1 MSNDTT
7 LTEPMLWDEIMKALV
22 YTMPEQLFPLIE
34 EVYGIT
40 YPKGTSVQ
48 FLSTEQPVFPN
59 NTEEAVTSQ
68 FMDLSVLI
76 AGTDYYHIECQMK
89 NDHQMVIRMLSYDL
103 HFAMQ
108 HCETEQDAT
117 GEMILHFPRSVVL
130 YPEKNGKIPD
140 RLRCRIIF
148 QDDSEHTYQVPT
160 VKMQDYSLEEIQ
172 KKHLIL
178 FIPYV
183 LLRLRPQL
191 ESHQGINK
199 EELTFLVNSVIVILN
214 EEVQLGN
221 ITELQQKDI
230 LELFNRASKKIFTH
244 YPEYRR
250 EVSSMTELKIKTLS
264 MQLAEKDAALAEQEA
279 TLAEQKAALAEKDAE
294 LADKDAE
301 LADKDAELA
310 DKNAEL
316 ADKDA
321 IIAALKMQ
329 LSALQ

>member
-1 MSNDTT
+1 MSKDTT

-40 YPKGTSVQ
+40 YPKGTTVQ

-59 NTEEAVTSQ
+59 NAAESFTSQ

-117 GEMILHFPRSVVL
+117 GEMILRFPRSVVL

-140 RLRCRIIF
+140 RLCCRIIF

-160 VKMQDYSLEEIQ
+160 VKMQDYSMEEIQ
-172 KKHLIL
+172 RKHLIL
-178 FIPYV
+178 FLPYV

-191 ESHQGINK
+191 ESRNGIKK
-199 EELTFLVNSVIVILN
+199 EELTSLVNSVIVILN
-214 EEVQLGN
+214 EEVQLEN

-244 YPEYRR
+244 YPEYQR

-264 MQLAEKDAALAEQEA
+264 MQLAEQEEQ
-279 TLAEQKAALAEKDAE
+279 LAEQKEQLATYKAELADRDAA
-294 LADKDAE
+294 LADKDATIASQHEE
-301 LADKDAELA
+301 L
-310 DKNAEL
+310 
-316 ADKDA
+316 
-321 IIAALKMQ
+321 IALKKQ
-329 LSALQ
+329 YGLL

>member
-1 MSNDTT
+1 MSKDTT

-40 YPKGTSVQ
+40 YPKGTAVQ

-59 NTEEAVTSQ
+59 NTEEAFTSQ

-117 GEMILHFPRSVVL
+117 GEMILRFPRSVVL

-140 RLRCRIIF
+140 RLCCRIIF

-160 VKMQDYSLEEIQ
+160 VKMQDYSMEEIQ
-172 KKHLIL
+172 RKHLIL
-178 FIPYV
+178 FLPYV

-191 ESHQGINK
+191 ENHNRINK
-199 EELTFLVNSVIVILN
+199 EELTSLVNSVIVILN
-214 EEVQLGN
+214 EEVQLDN

-244 YPEYRR
+244 YPEYQR

-264 MQLAEKDAALAEQEA
+264 MQLAEQEERLAEQE
-279 TLAEQKAALAEKDAE
+279 EQLAEKDEQLAAYKAE
-294 LADKDAE
+294 IADQATE
-301 LADKDAELA
+301 LIEL
-310 DKNAEL
+310 KRQL
-316 ADKDA
+316 
-321 IIAALKMQ
+321 AALQ
-329 LSALQ
+329 

>member
-1 MSNDTT
+1 MSKDTT

-40 YPKGTSVQ
+40 YPKGTAVQ

-59 NTEEAVTSQ
+59 NTEEAFTSQ

-108 HCETEQDAT
+108 HCETEQDAA
-117 GEMILHFPRSVVL
+117 GEMILRFPRSVVL

-140 RLRCRIIF
+140 RLCCRIIF

-160 VKMQDYSLEEIQ
+160 VKMQDYSMEEIQ
-172 KKHLIL
+172 RKHLIL
-178 FIPYV
+178 FLPYV

-191 ESHQGINK
+191 ENHNRINK
-199 EELTFLVNSVIVILN
+199 EELTSLVNSVIVILN
-214 EEVQLGN
+214 EEVQLDN

-244 YPEYRR
+244 YPEYQR

-264 MQLAEKDAALAEQEA
+264 MQLAEQEERLAEQE
-279 TLAEQKAALAEKDAE
+279 EQLAEKDEQLAAYKAE
-294 LADKDAE
+294 IADQATE
-301 LADKDAELA
+301 LIEL
-310 DKNAEL
+310 KRQL
-316 ADKDA
+316 
-321 IIAALKMQ
+321 AALQ
-329 LSALQ
+329 

>member
-117 GEMILHFPRSVVL
+117 GEMILRFPRSVVL
-130 YPEKNGKIPD
+130 YPEKNQKIPD

-160 VKMQDYSLEEIQ
+160 VKMQDYTLEEIQ
-172 KKHLIL
+172 QKHLIL

-191 ESHQGINK
+191 ESCNGIKK
-199 EELTFLVNSVIVILN
+199 EELTSLVNSVIVILN
-214 EEVQLGN
+214 EEVQLRN

-264 MQLAEKDAALAEQEA
+264 MQLAEQKAA
-279 TLAEQKAALAEKDAE
+279 LAEQKAALAEKDAE
-294 LADKDAE
+294 I
-301 LADKDAELA
+301 A

>member
-1 MSNDTT
+1 MSKDTT

-59 NTEEAVTSQ
+59 NTEEAFTSQ

-108 HCETEQDAT
+108 HCEAEQDAT

-140 RLRCRIIF
+140 RLCCRIIF

-160 VKMQDYSLEEIQ
+160 VKMQDYSMEEIQ
-172 KKHLIL
+172 RKHLIL
-178 FIPYV
+178 FLPYV

-191 ESHQGINK
+191 ESRNGIKK
-199 EELTFLVNSVIVILN
+199 EELTSLVNSVILILN

-244 YPEYRR
+244 YPEYQR

-264 MQLAEKDAALAEQEA
+264 MRLAEQEEQLAEKDEQ
-279 TLAEQKAALAEKDAE
+279 LAEQKQQLAAYKTE
-294 LADKDAE
+294 LADKE
-301 LADKDAELA
+301 
-310 DKNAEL
+310 
-316 ADKDA
+316 A
-321 IIAALKMQ
+321 IIAELKKQLTALR
-329 LSALQ
+329 

>member
-1 MSNDTT
+1 MSKDPT

-40 YPKGTSVQ
+40 YPKGTGVH

-59 NTEEAVTSQ
+59 NTEEAFTSQ

-108 HCETEQDAT
+108 HCEAEQDAA

-140 RLRCRIIF
+140 WLRCRIIF

-160 VKMQDYSLEEIQ
+160 VKMQDYSMEEIQ
-172 KKHLIL
+172 RKHLIL
-178 FIPYV
+178 FLPYV

-191 ESHQGINK
+191 ESRNGIKK
-199 EELTFLVNSVIVILN
+199 EELTSLVNSVIVILN
-214 EEVQLGN
+214 EEVQLEN

-244 YPEYRR
+244 YPEYQR

-264 MQLAEKDAALAEQEA
+264 MQVAEQE
-279 TLAEQKAALAEKDAE
+279 EQ
-294 LADKDAE
+294 
-301 LADKDAELA
+301 
-310 DKNAEL
+310 
-316 ADKDA
+316 
-321 IIAALKMQ
+321 
-329 LSALQ
+329 

>member
-1 MSNDTT
+1 MSKDTT

-40 YPKGTSVQ
+40 YPKGTAVQ

-59 NTEEAVTSQ
+59 NTEEAFTSQ

-76 AGTDYYHIECQMK
+76 ARTDYYHIECQMK

-108 HCETEQDAT
+108 HCETEQDAA
-117 GEMILHFPRSVVL
+117 GEMILRFPRSVVL

-160 VKMQDYSLEEIQ
+160 VKMQDYSMEEIQ
-172 KKHLIL
+172 RKHLIL
-178 FIPYV
+178 FLPYV

-191 ESHQGINK
+191 ENHNGIKK
-199 EELTFLVNSVIVILN
+199 EELTSLVNSVIVILN
-214 EEVQLGN
+214 EEVQLDN

-244 YPEYRR
+244 YPEYQR

-264 MQLAEKDAALAEQEA
+264 MQLAEKDEQ
-279 TLAEQKAALAEKDAE
+279 LAEKDEQLAAYKTE
-294 LADKDAE
+294 LADRDAALADKDATI
-301 LADKDAELA
+301 ASQHAEL
-310 DKNAEL
+310 
-316 ADKDA
+316 
-321 IIAALKMQ
+321 IALKKQ
-329 LSALQ
+329 YGLL

>member
-1 MSNDTT
+1 MSKDTT

-40 YPKGTSVQ
+40 YPKGATVQ

-59 NTEEAVTSQ
+59 NTEEAFTSQ

-160 VKMQDYSLEEIQ
+160 VKMQDYSMEEIQ

-178 FIPYV
+178 FLPYV

-191 ESHQGINK
+191 ESRNGIKK
-199 EELTFLVNSVIVILN
+199 EELTSLVNSVIVILN
-214 EEVQLGN
+214 EEVELGN

-230 LELFNRASKKIFTH
+230 LELFTRASKKIFVY

-264 MQLAEKDAALAEQEA
+264 MQLAEQEEQLATYKAELAEQAVE
-279 TLAEQKAALAEKDAE
+279 LAEQAATIAKLKKQ
-294 LADKDAE
+294 LAD
-301 LADKDAELA
+301 
-310 DKNAEL
+310 
-316 ADKDA
+316 
-321 IIAALKMQ
+321 
-329 LSALQ
+329 LQ

>member
-7 LTEPMLWDEIMKALV
+7 LTEPILWDEIMKALV

-40 YPKGTSVQ
+40 YPKGTSIQ

-76 AGTDYYHIECQMK
+76 NGTDYYHIECQMK

-108 HCETEQDAT
+108 HCETEQDAA
-117 GEMILHFPRSVVL
+117 GEMILRFPRSVVL
-130 YPEKNGKIPD
+130 YPEKNRKIPD

-148 QDDSEHTYQVPT
+148 QDGSEHTYQVPT
-160 VKMQDYSLEEIQ
+160 VKMQDYTLEEIQ
-172 KKHLIL
+172 QKHLIL

-191 ESHQGINK
+191 ESRNGIRK
-199 EELTFLVNSVIVILN
+199 EELTSLVNSVIVILN
-214 EEVQLGN
+214 EEVELGN

-230 LELFNRASKKIFTH
+230 LELFTRASKKIFVH

-250 EVSSMTELKIKTLS
+250 EVASMTELKIKTLS
-264 MQLAEKDAALAEQEA
+264 MQLAEQNARLAEQDEQLA
-279 TLAEQKAALAEKDAE
+279 TYKT
-294 LADKDAE
+294 
-301 LADKDAELA
+301 
-310 DKNAEL
+310 EL

-321 IIAALKMQ
+321 IIASQHAELTALKRQ
-329 LSALQ
+329 YGLL

>member
-40 YPKGTSVQ
+40 YPKGTSIQ

-76 AGTDYYHIECQMK
+76 NGTDYYHIECQMK

-108 HCETEQDAT
+108 HCETEQDAA
-117 GEMILHFPRSVVL
+117 GEMILRFPRSVVL
-130 YPEKNGKIPD
+130 YPEKNRKIPD

-160 VKMQDYSLEEIQ
+160 VKMQDYTLEEIQ

-178 FIPYV
+178 FLPYV

-191 ESHQGINK
+191 ESRNGIKK
-199 EELTFLVNSVIVILN
+199 EELTSLVNSVIVILN

-244 YPEYRR
+244 YPEYQR

-264 MQLAEKDAALAEQEA
+264 MQLAEQEEQLA
-279 TLAEQKAALAEKDAE
+279 TYKAE
-294 LADKDAE
+294 LADKDAA
-301 LADKDAELA
+301 LADQAATIADKD
-310 DKNAEL
+310 AEL

-321 IIAALKMQ
+321 IIAALKKQ
-329 LSALQ
+329 LALQ

>member
-1 MSNDTT
+1 MSKDTT

-59 NTEEAVTSQ
+59 NTEEAFTSQ

-76 AGTDYYHIECQMK
+76 NGTDYYHIECQMK

-140 RLRCRIIF
+140 RLCCRIIF

-160 VKMQDYSLEEIQ
+160 VKMQDYSMEEIQ

-178 FIPYV
+178 FLPYV

-191 ESHQGINK
+191 EIRNGINK
-199 EELTFLVNSVIVILN
+199 EELTSLVNSVIVILN

-244 YPEYRR
+244 YPEYQR

-264 MQLAEKDAALAEQEA
+264 MRLAEQEEQLAEKDEQ
-279 TLAEQKAALAEKDAE
+279 LAEQKQQLAAYKTE
-294 LADKDAE
+294 LADKE
-301 LADKDAELA
+301 
-310 DKNAEL
+310 
-316 ADKDA
+316 A
-321 IIAALKMQ
+321 IIAELKKQLTALR
-329 LSALQ
+329 

>member
-108 HCETEQDAT
+108 HCETEQDAA

-230 LELFNRASKKIFTH
+230 LELFTRASKKIFTH
-244 YPEYRR
+244 YPEYQR

-279 TLAEQKAALAEKDAE
+279 ALAEQKAALAEKD
-294 LADKDAE
+294 
-301 LADKDAELA
+301 
-310 DKNAEL
+310 AEL

>member
-40 YPKGTSVQ
+40 YPKGTSIQ

-76 AGTDYYHIECQMK
+76 NGTDYYHIECQMK

-108 HCETEQDAT
+108 HCETEQDAA
-117 GEMILHFPRSVVL
+117 GEMILRFPRSVVL
-130 YPEKNGKIPD
+130 YPEKNRKIPD

-148 QDDSEHTYQVPT
+148 QDGSEHTYQVPT
-160 VKMQDYSLEEIQ
+160 VKMQDYTLEEIQ
-172 KKHLIL
+172 QKHLIL

-191 ESHQGINK
+191 ESRNGIRK
-199 EELTFLVNSVIVILN
+199 EELTSLVNSVIVILN
-214 EEVQLGN
+214 EEVQLRN

-264 MQLAEKDAALAEQEA
+264 MQLAEKDEQ
-279 TLAEQKAALAEKDAE
+279 LAEQKERLAEQDEQLAAYKTE
-294 LADKDAE
+294 LADKDATI
-301 LADKDAELA
+301 ASQHAELT
-310 DKNAEL
+310 
-316 ADKDA
+316 
-321 IIAALKMQ
+321 ALKRQ
-329 LSALQ
+329 YGLL

>member
-1 MSNDTT
+1 MSKDTT

-40 YPKGTSVQ
+40 YPKGTAVQ

-59 NTEEAVTSQ
+59 NTAEAFTSQ

-76 AGTDYYHIECQMK
+76 NGTDYYHIECQMK

-117 GEMILHFPRSVVL
+117 GEMILYFPRSVVL

-140 RLRCRIIF
+140 KLCCRIIF
-148 QDDSEHTYQVPT
+148 QDNSVHTYQVPT
-160 VKMQDYSLEEIQ
+160 VKMQDYSMEEIQ
-172 KKHLIL
+172 RKHLIL
-178 FIPYV
+178 FLPYV

-191 ESHQGINK
+191 ENHNRIKK
-199 EELTFLVNSVIVILN
+199 EELTYLVNSVIVILN

-244 YPEYRR
+244 YPEYQR

-264 MQLAEKDAALAEQEA
+264 MQLAEQEEQ
-279 TLAEQKAALAEKDAE
+279 LAEKDEQLAVYKAE
-294 LADKDAE
+294 LAEQAATIAKLKKQ
-301 LADKDAELA
+301 LAD
-310 DKNAEL
+310 
-316 ADKDA
+316 
-321 IIAALKMQ
+321 
-329 LSALQ
+329 LQ

>member
-1 MSNDTT
+1 MSKDTT

-40 YPKGTSVQ
+40 YPKGTTVQ

-59 NTEEAVTSQ
+59 NTEEAFTSQ

-108 HCETEQDAT
+108 HCEAEQDAA

-140 RLRCRIIF
+140 RLCCRIIF
-148 QDDSEHTYQVPT
+148 QDNSEHTYQVPT
-160 VKMQDYSLEEIQ
+160 VRMQDYSMEEIQ
-172 KKHLIL
+172 RKHLIL
-178 FIPYV
+178 FLPYV

-191 ESHQGINK
+191 ESRNRINK
-199 EELTFLVNSVIVILN
+199 EELTSLVNFVIVILN

-244 YPEYRR
+244 YPEYQR

-264 MQLAEKDAALAEQEA
+264 MQLAEKDEQ
-279 TLAEQKAALAEKDAE
+279 LAEKDEQLAAYKTK
-294 LADKDAE
+294 LADRDAA
-301 LADKDAELA
+301 LADQAATIA
-310 DKNAEL
+310 DKNATIASQHAEL
-316 ADKDA
+316 
-321 IIAALKMQ
+321 IALKKQ
-329 LSALQ
+329 YGLL

>member
-40 YPKGTSVQ
+40 YPKGTSIQ

-76 AGTDYYHIECQMK
+76 NGTDYYHIECQMK

-108 HCETEQDAT
+108 HCETEQDAA
-117 GEMILHFPRSVVL
+117 GEMILRFPRSVVL
-130 YPEKNGKIPD
+130 YPEKNRKIPD

-148 QDDSEHTYQVPT
+148 QDGSEHTYQVPT
-160 VKMQDYSLEEIQ
+160 VKMQDYTLEEIQ
-172 KKHLIL
+172 QKHLIL

-191 ESHQGINK
+191 ESRNGIRK
-199 EELTFLVNSVIVILN
+199 EELTSLVNSVIVILN
-214 EEVQLGN
+214 EEVQLRN

-264 MQLAEKDAALAEQEA
+264 MQLAEKDEQLAEQNER
-279 TLAEQKAALAEKDAE
+279 LAEQDEQLAAYKTE
-294 LADKDAE
+294 LADKDATI
-301 LADKDAELA
+301 ASQHAELT
-310 DKNAEL
+310 
-316 ADKDA
+316 
-321 IIAALKMQ
+321 ALKRQ
-329 LSALQ
+329 YGLL

>member
-40 YPKGTSVQ
+40 YPKGTSIQ

-76 AGTDYYHIECQMK
+76 NGTDYYHIECQMK

-108 HCETEQDAT
+108 HCETEQDAA
-117 GEMILHFPRSVVL
+117 GEMILRFPRSVVL
-130 YPEKNGKIPD
+130 YPEKNRKIPD

-148 QDDSEHTYQVPT
+148 QDGSEHTYQVPT
-160 VKMQDYSLEEIQ
+160 VKMQDYTLEEIQ
-172 KKHLIL
+172 QKHLIL

-191 ESHQGINK
+191 ESRNGIRK
-199 EELTFLVNSVIVILN
+199 EELTSLVNSVIVILN
-214 EEVQLGN
+214 EEVQLRN

-264 MQLAEKDAALAEQEA
+264 MQLAEKDEQLAEQNER
-279 TLAEQKAALAEKDAE
+279 LAEQDEQLAAYKTK
-294 LADKDAE
+294 LADKDATI
-301 LADKDAELA
+301 ASQHAELT
-310 DKNAEL
+310 
-316 ADKDA
+316 
-321 IIAALKMQ
+321 ALKRQ
-329 LSALQ
+329 YGLL

>member
-40 YPKGTSVQ
+40 YPKGTSIQ

-76 AGTDYYHIECQMK
+76 NGTDYYHIECQMK

-108 HCETEQDAT
+108 HCEAEQDAT
-117 GEMILHFPRSVVL
+117 GEMILRFPRSVVL

-140 RLRCRIIF
+140 KLRCRIIF

-160 VKMQDYSLEEIQ
+160 VKMQDYSMEEIQ

-178 FIPYV
+178 FLPYV

-191 ESHQGINK
+191 ESRNGIKK
-199 EELTFLVNSVIVILN
+199 EELTSLVNSVIVILN
-214 EEVQLGN
+214 EEVELGSN
-221 ITELQQKDI
+221 CPASSPDI
-230 LELFNRASKKIFTH
+230 LELFNRASKKIYTH
-244 YPEYRR
+244 YPEYQR

-264 MQLAEKDAALAEQEA
+264 MQLAEQEEQLATYKAELADRDAA
-279 TLAEQKAALAEKDAE
+279 
-294 LADKDAE
+294 LADKDATI
-301 LADKDAELA
+301 ADKDATIA
-310 DKNAEL
+310 SQHAEL
-316 ADKDA
+316 
-321 IIAALKMQ
+321 IALKKQ
-329 LSALQ
+329 YGLL

>member
-1 MSNDTT
+1 MSKDTT

-40 YPKGTSVQ
+40 YPKGTTVQ

-59 NTEEAVTSQ
+59 NAAESFTSQ

-108 HCETEQDAT
+108 HCETEQDAA
-117 GEMILHFPRSVVL
+117 GEMILRFPRSVVL

-140 RLRCRIIF
+140 RLCCRIIF

-160 VKMQDYSLEEIQ
+160 VKMQDYSMEEIQ
-172 KKHLIL
+172 RKHLIL
-178 FIPYV
+178 FLPYV
-183 LLRLRPQL
+183 LLQLRPQL
-191 ESHQGINK
+191 ESHNGINK
-199 EELTFLVNSVIVILN
+199 EELTSLVNSVIVILN
-214 EEVQLGN
+214 EEVQLEN

-244 YPEYRR
+244 YPEYQR

-264 MQLAEKDAALAEQEA
+264 MQLAEQEEQ
-279 TLAEQKAALAEKDAE
+279 LAEKDEQLAAYKTE
-294 LADKDAE
+294 LADKE
-301 LADKDAELA
+301 
-310 DKNAEL
+310 
-316 ADKDA
+316 A
-321 IIAALKMQ
+321 IIAELKKQLTALR
-329 LSALQ
+329 

>member
-1 MSNDTT
+1 MSKDTT

-59 NTEEAVTSQ
+59 NTEESFTSQ
-68 FMDLSVLI
+68 FMDLSVLV

-117 GEMILHFPRSVVL
+117 GEMILRFPRSIVL

-160 VKMQDYSLEEIQ
+160 VKMQDYSMEEIQ
-172 KKHLIL
+172 RKHLIL
-178 FIPYV
+178 FLPYV

-191 ESHQGINK
+191 ESHNRINK
-199 EELTFLVNSVIVILN
+199 EELTSLVNSVIVILN
-214 EEVQLGN
+214 EEVQSGN

-230 LELFNRASKKIFTH
+230 LELFNRASRKIFTH
-244 YPEYRR
+244 YPEYQR

-264 MQLAEKDAALAEQEA
+264 MQLAEQEEQLAAYKAELADRDAAI
-279 TLAEQKAALAEKDAE
+279 
-294 LADKDAE
+294 ADKDAE
-301 LADKDAELA
+301 LADKDATIA
-310 DKNAEL
+310 SQHAEL
-316 ADKDA
+316 
-321 IIAALKMQ
+321 IALKKQ
-329 LSALQ
+329 YGLL

>member
-1 MSNDTT
+1 MSKDTT

-59 NTEEAVTSQ
+59 NAAESFTSQ

-108 HCETEQDAT
+108 HCETEQDAA

-148 QDDSEHTYQVPT
+148 QDNSEHTYQVPT
-160 VKMQDYSLEEIQ
+160 VKMQDYSMEEIQ
-172 KKHLIL
+172 RKHLIL
-178 FIPYV
+178 FLPYV

-191 ESHQGINK
+191 ENHNGIKK
-199 EELTFLVNSVIVILN
+199 EELTSLVNSVIVILN
-214 EEVQLGN
+214 EEVQLEN

-244 YPEYRR
+244 YPEYQR

-264 MQLAEKDAALAEQEA
+264 MQLAEQEEQLATYKAELADRDAA
-279 TLAEQKAALAEKDAE
+279 

-301 LADKDAELA
+301 LADKDAELIA
-310 DKNAEL
+310 LKKQL
-316 ADKDA
+316 
-321 IIAALKMQ
+321 AALQ
-329 LSALQ
+329 

>member
-40 YPKGTSVQ
+40 YPKGTSIQ

-76 AGTDYYHIECQMK
+76 NGTDYYHIECQMK

-108 HCETEQDAT
+108 HCETEQDAA
-117 GEMILHFPRSVVL
+117 GEMILRFPRSVVL
-130 YPEKNGKIPD
+130 YPEKNRKIPD

-148 QDDSEHTYQVPT
+148 QDGSEHTYQVPT
-160 VKMQDYSLEEIQ
+160 VKMQDYTLEEIQ
-172 KKHLIL
+172 QKHLIL

-191 ESHQGINK
+191 ESRNGIRK
-199 EELTFLVNSVIVILN
+199 EELTSLVNSVIVILN
-214 EEVQLGN
+214 EEVQLRN

-264 MQLAEKDAALAEQEA
+264 MQLAEQEA
-279 TLAEQKAALAEKDAE
+279 ALAEQKAALAEKDAE
-294 LADKDAE
+294 LADKDAMI
-301 LADKDAELA
+301 AEL
-310 DKNAEL
+310 KKQL
-316 ADKDA
+316 
-321 IIAALKMQ
+321 AALQ
-329 LSALQ
+329 

>member
-108 HCETEQDAT
+108 HCEAEQDAA

-230 LELFNRASKKIFTH
+230 LELFTRASKKIFTH
-244 YPEYRR
+244 YPEYQR

-279 TLAEQKAALAEKDAE
+279 ALAEQKAALAEKD
-294 LADKDAE
+294 
-301 LADKDAELA
+301 
-310 DKNAEL
+310 AEL

>member
-40 YPKGTSVQ
+40 YPKGTSIQ

-76 AGTDYYHIECQMK
+76 NGTDYYHIECQMK

-108 HCETEQDAT
+108 HCETEQDAA
-117 GEMILHFPRSVVL
+117 GEMILRFPRSVVL
-130 YPEKNGKIPD
+130 YPEKNRKIPD

-148 QDDSEHTYQVPT
+148 QDGSEHTYQVPT
-160 VKMQDYSLEEIQ
+160 VKMQDYTLEEIQ
-172 KKHLIL
+172 QKHLIL

-191 ESHQGINK
+191 ESRNGIKK
-199 EELTFLVNSVIVILN
+199 EELTSIVNSVIVILN

-230 LELFNRASKKIFTH
+230 LELFTRASKKIFTH

-264 MQLAEKDAALAEQEA
+264 MQLAEQEA
-279 TLAEQKAALAEKDAE
+279 ALAEQKAALAEKDAE
-294 LADKDAE
+294 I
-301 LADKDAELA
+301 A

>member
-108 HCETEQDAT
+108 HCEAEQDAA

-160 VKMQDYSLEEIQ
+160 VKMQDYSMEEIQ
-172 KKHLIL
+172 RKHLIL

-191 ESHQGINK
+191 ESRNGIRK
-199 EELTFLVNSVIVILN
+199 EELTSLVNSVIVILN
-214 EEVQLGN
+214 EEVQLRN

-264 MQLAEKDAALAEQEA
+264 MQLAEQEA
-279 TLAEQKAALAEKDAE
+279 ALAEQKAALAEKDAE
-294 LADKDAE
+294 LADKDAMI
-301 LADKDAELA
+301 AEL
-310 DKNAEL
+310 KKQL
-316 ADKDA
+316 
-321 IIAALKMQ
+321 AALQ
-329 LSALQ
+329 

>member
-1 MSNDTT
+1 MSKDTT

-59 NTEEAVTSQ
+59 NAAESFTSQ

-108 HCETEQDAT
+108 HCETEQDAA
-117 GEMILHFPRSVVL
+117 GEMILRFPRSVVL

-160 VKMQDYSLEEIQ
+160 VKMQDYSMEEIQ
-172 KKHLIL
+172 RKHLIL
-178 FIPYV
+178 FLPYV

-191 ESHQGINK
+191 ENHNRINK
-199 EELTFLVNSVIVILN
+199 EELTSLVNSVIVILN
-214 EEVQLGN
+214 EEVQLDN

-244 YPEYRR
+244 YPEYQR

-264 MQLAEKDAALAEQEA
+264 MQLAEQEEQ
-279 TLAEQKAALAEKDAE
+279 LAEQKEQLAEQKE
-294 LADKDAE
+294 QLAAYKT
-301 LADKDAELA
+301 
-310 DKNAEL
+310 EL

-321 IIAALKMQ
+321 IIAALKKQ
-329 LSALQ
+329 LALQ

>member
-1 MSNDTT
+1 MSKDTT

-59 NTEEAVTSQ
+59 NTEEAFISQ

-76 AGTDYYHIECQMK
+76 AGTDYYHIECRMK

-108 HCETEQDAT
+108 HCEAEQDAT
-117 GEMILHFPRSVVL
+117 GEMILRFPRSVVL

-160 VKMQDYSLEEIQ
+160 VKMQDYSMEEIQ

-178 FIPYV
+178 FLPYV

-191 ESHQGINK
+191 ESRNRINK
-199 EELTFLVNSVIVILN
+199 EELTSLVNSVIVILN

-244 YPEYRR
+244 YPEYQR

-264 MQLAEKDAALAEQEA
+264 MQLAEKDEQ
-279 TLAEQKAALAEKDAE
+279 LAEKDEQLAAYKTE
-294 LADKDAE
+294 LADKE
-301 LADKDAELA
+301 
-310 DKNAEL
+310 
-316 ADKDA
+316 A
-321 IIAALKMQ
+321 IIAELKKQLTALR
-329 LSALQ
+329 